1 MLLINNYATGEYTYL
16 PFSSHHTFSAW
27 LFVHRTLNTI
37 PALRS
42 IANDVVLDVLLYLTP
57 NYCYDVLESVTDQIY
72 SVYGVF
78 NKVFPDYASRG
89 GKFSLIGHSLG
100 SVICWDLLSLK
111 KNLMQNGNNE
121 HGVHITTSK
130 TAGDAANINY
140 KQLSDEIEV
149 AGSPSN
155 ANGGGAWGPSL
166 PKPFENV
173 LPFEPDFTMFI
184 GSPIGLF
191 LSLRRAHPV
200 FDSIRDVHPQRP
212 TVSPFTLPTRAMY
225 NIFSPS
231 DPVAYRIE
239 PLLLS
244 QGTEELPDPVY
255 LTRLGEGV
263 RFHVKAMQL
272 GDEIK
277 KKMSWSLFSNASKEK
292 ASSTGKTPASDVPM
306 LDNGANEQPEKNNG
320 VSKSAKDKASSDN
333 EDKPLRFPLGGRSN
347 RLDYVRILSYYLLVY
362 SLPCHSMFLFLSSSD

>member
-1 MLLINNYATGEYTYL
+1 
-16 PFSSHHTFSAW
+16 
-27 LFVHRTLNTI
+27 
-37 PALRS
+37 
-42 IANDVVLDVLLYLTP
+42 
-57 NYCYDVLESVTDQIY
+57 
-72 SVYGVF
+72 
-78 NKVFPDYASRG
+78 
-89 GKFSLIGHSLG
+89 
-100 SVICWDLLSLK
+100 
-111 KNLMQNGNNE
+111 MQNGNNE

-140 KQLSDEIEV
+140 KQPSNEIEV

-155 ANGGGAWGPSL
+155 DNGGGAWGPSL

-239 PLLLS
+239 PLLLT
-244 QGTEELPDPVY
+244 QGTEELPDPMY

-263 RFHVKAMQL
+263 RFHVKAKQL

-277 KKMSWSLFSNASKEK
+277 KKMSWSLFSNVPKEK
-292 ASSTGKTPASDVPM
+292 ASSTGKTPASDV
-306 LDNGANEQPEKNNG
+306 LENGSDEQPEKKNR
-320 VSKSAKDKASSDN
+320 VSKSAKDKASSDSG
-333 EDKPLRFPLGGRSN
+333 DKTLRFPLGGRSN
-347 RLDYVRILSYYLLVY
+347 RLDYVRILSHCLLAY
-362 SLPCHSMFLFLSSSD
+362 SLSCHSMLLFHFSTG

>member
-1 MLLINNYATGEYTYL
+1 
-16 PFSSHHTFSAW
+16 
-27 LFVHRTLNTI
+27 
-37 PALRS
+37 
-42 IANDVVLDVLLYLTP
+42 
-57 NYCYDVLESVTDQIY
+57 
-72 SVYGVF
+72 
-78 NKVFPDYASRG
+78 
-89 GKFSLIGHSLG
+89 
-100 SVICWDLLSLK
+100 
-111 KNLMQNGNNE
+111 
-121 HGVHITTSK
+121 
-130 TAGDAANINY
+130 
-140 KQLSDEIEV
+140 
-149 AGSPSN
+149 
-155 ANGGGAWGPSL
+155 
-166 PKPFENV
+166 
-173 LPFEPDFTMFI
+173 
-184 GSPIGLF
+184 
-191 LSLRRAHPV
+191 
-200 FDSIRDVHPQRP
+200 
-212 TVSPFTLPTRAMY
+212 MY

-306 LDNGANEQPEKNNG
+306 LDNGSNEQPEKNNG